1 MKSGERWLRFDEEIF
16 RLEPIAYRR
25 CQKQKDK
32 EDGQGQRYLVIAL
45 TCARC
50 DGNRQYQHKR
60 DKGYGHYRQSGSAQ
74 WALLFRFAHRH

>member
-1 MKSGERWLRFDEEIF
+1 VESGGFGSMKKSLDWSQS
-16 RLEPIAYRR
+16 AYRR